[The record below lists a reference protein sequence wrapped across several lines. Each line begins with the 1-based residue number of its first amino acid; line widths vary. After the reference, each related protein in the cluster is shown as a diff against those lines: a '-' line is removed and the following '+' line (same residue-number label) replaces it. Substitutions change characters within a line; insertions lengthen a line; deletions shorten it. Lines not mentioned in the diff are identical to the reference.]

1 MIQCNIKEETM
12 PNTYEELLSKYP
24 LKKIKTESEND
35 YYLEIYKKYLDM
47 TIKDPTLKHIEEYLD
62 ALFILIEEF
71 ESKAYPTPD
80 VSGVDMLKF
89 LMDQHKLKQ
98 VDLLDIFKT
107 KSIISEI
114 LSGKRNLTVE
124 HIKKLSKRFNL
135 STDCFI

>member
-12 PNTYEELLSKYP
+12 PNTYEELLSKHP

-71 ESKAYPTPD
+71 EKVA
-80 VSGVDMLKF
+80 
-89 LMDQHKLKQ
+89 
-98 VDLLDIFKT
+98 
-107 KSIISEI
+107 
-114 LSGKRNLTVE
+114 
-124 HIKKLSKRFNL
+124 
-135 STDCFI
+135 